1 MKVVFTGGG
10 TGGHIYPII
19 AVSREIKRL
28 SSDQSEMKFFYIGP
42 RDELTANLL
51 SQEGIK
57 VKAILAGKIRRYF
70 GIIAVFQNIIDIFR
84 TIIGIIQAFNHLF
97 FLAPDLVFSK
107 GGFGAFPV
115 VISARILRIPVILHE
130 SDAVSG
136 LANRITAKFAAA
148 VFVSF
153 PETENV
159 NASRVILVGNPIRKE
174 ILEGSEE
181 SARKLFGIT
190 SNKPVI
196 LILGGSQGARQ
207 INDLIIDSLPQLIE
221 YFEIIHQAGIR
232 NFEQTKAEAEVMISK
247 ESNKYYHIYPFLRE
261 VELKHAYKISDFI
274 VSRAGSGSIFEIAAL
289 GKPSILIPLP
299 FSAQDHQIKNAYA
312 YAKTKAAVVIEK
324 GNLTP
329 NFFIATLRNILAEP
343 KIRKKMETA
352 ARNFS
357 NPRAAEVIANYIIEY
372 SKHR

>member
-28 SSDQSEMKFFYIGP
+28 FPEQSEMKFFYMGP

-70 GIIAVFQNIIDIFR
+70 GLIAILQNIIDIFK
-84 TIIGIIQAFNHLF
+84 TIIGIIQAFSSLF

-115 VISARILRIPVILHE
+115 VISARILCIPVILHE
-130 SDAVSG
+130 SDAISG
-136 LANRITAKFAAA
+136 LSNKITARFAVA

-159 NASRVILVGNPIRKE
+159 NASRVILVGNPIRRE

-181 SARKLFGIT
+181 NARELFEIT
-190 SNKPVI
+190 SNRPVI
-196 LILGGSQGARQ
+196 LILGGSQGAQQ
-207 INDLIIDSLPQLIE
+207 INDLVIDSLPRLVE
-221 YFEIIHQAGIR
+221 YFEIIHQAGIK
-232 NFEQTKAEAEVMISK
+232 NFEQVKAEAQVMINK
-247 ESNKYYHIYPFLRE
+247 ESKKYYHIYPFLRE
-261 VELKHAYKISDFI
+261 IELKHAYKISDFI

-299 FSAQDHQIKNAYA
+299 LSAQDHQVKNAYA

-324 GNLTP
+324 ENLTP
-329 NFFIATLRNILAEP
+329 NFFIATLKNILAEP
-343 KIRKKMETA
+343 KIYKKMEKA
-352 ARNFS
+352 AKKFS
-357 NPRAAEVIANYIIEY
+357 NPKAAEIIANYIIEY
-372 SKHR
+372 FRR